1 MKMTIDEVERYSK
14 VYIKML
20 GIGKSTN
27 ELKILGGQSI
37 MTEAK
42 KKIFFANLV
51 NMLIESN
58 KDKDKADIL
67 DAVNTTL
74 TKTAY
79 SNDKYALYNTLQNNF
94 NCHSS
99 NSFEDAKFKL
109 ICEQVQKDAHEC
121 IAENA
126 K

>member
-74 TKTAY
+74 TKTALDK
-79 SNDKYALYNTLQNNF
+79 SQPANFARLRLILINDTPVKSAQT
-94 NCHSS
+94 
-99 NSFEDAKFKL
+99 K
-109 ICEQVQKDAHEC
+109 
-121 IAENA
+121 
-126 K
+126 